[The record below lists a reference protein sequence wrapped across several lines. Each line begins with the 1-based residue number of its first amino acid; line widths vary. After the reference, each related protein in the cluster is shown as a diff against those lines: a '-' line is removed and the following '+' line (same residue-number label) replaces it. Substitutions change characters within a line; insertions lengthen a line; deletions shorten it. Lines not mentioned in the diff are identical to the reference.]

1 VGLGSAGGGPNSGHS
16 GALRWLEL
24 SGLAYNLA
32 GNIGS
37 IVNVPELLGKEE
49 TVTWSAQAT
58 IHPATDSLILRV
70 TGAAG
75 QTIRWVASVRTSEV
89 IFE

>member
-1 VGLGSAGGGPNSGHS
+1 
-16 GALRWLEL
+16 
-24 SGLAYNLA
+24 
-32 GNIGS
+32 
-37 IVNVPELLGKEE
+37 VPELLGKEE